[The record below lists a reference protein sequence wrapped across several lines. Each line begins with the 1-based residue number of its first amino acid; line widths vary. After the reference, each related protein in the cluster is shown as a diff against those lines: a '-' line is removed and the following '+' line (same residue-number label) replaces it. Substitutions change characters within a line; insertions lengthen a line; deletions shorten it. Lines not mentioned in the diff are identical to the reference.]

1 MHAAYAHAF
10 ASVLQYYLLQT
21 NSMSLAVAADNST
34 QCSTS
39 PTPCQDLC
47 LPLISGYICNC
58 PDYTSL
64 TRNNTCLTGT

>member
-1 MHAAYAHAF
+1 
-10 ASVLQYYLLQT
+10 
-21 NSMSLAVAADNST
+21 MSLAVAADNST